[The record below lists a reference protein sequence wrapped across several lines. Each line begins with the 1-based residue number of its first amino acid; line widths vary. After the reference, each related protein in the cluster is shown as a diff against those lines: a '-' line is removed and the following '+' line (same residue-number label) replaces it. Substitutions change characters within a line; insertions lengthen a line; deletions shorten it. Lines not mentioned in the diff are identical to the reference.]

1 MLDPFPFKAP
11 APLLRIIEPI
21 AEALSLPTLP
31 LHSHEVLVVI
41 AFYTC
46 VGNFFSPWISRQLCP
61 ATYNKLSKRTKVNWD
76 VHVVSFVQSCIINA
90 LSLYVIF
97 CDEERKTWRSQPGSV
112 VGSGFEGGNNWEM
125 RIWGYDGMSGLLQ
138 SFGLGYF
145 LWDLYM
151 CSRYVGI
158 FGWGM
163 LAHAISA
170 VSVFSLG
177 FVSLMP
183 AVVCIKRSRS

>member
-1 MLDPFPFKAP
+1 M
-11 APLLRIIEPI
+11 
-21 AEALSLPTLP
+21 
-31 LHSHEVLVVI
+31 
-41 AFYTC
+41 
-46 VGNFFSPWISRQLCP
+46 
-61 ATYNKLSKRTKVNWD
+61 
-76 VHVVSFVQSCIINA
+76 
-90 LSLYVIF
+90 IF

-177 FVSLMP
+177 FVSPQFAASPINDSEANLSLAATISLLLRP
-183 AVVCIKRSRS
+183 RLPPL